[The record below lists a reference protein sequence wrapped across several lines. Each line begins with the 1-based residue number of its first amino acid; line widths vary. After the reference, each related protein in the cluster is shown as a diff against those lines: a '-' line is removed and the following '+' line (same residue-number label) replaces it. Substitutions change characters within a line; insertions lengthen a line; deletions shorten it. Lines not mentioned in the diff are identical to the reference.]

1 MNVSECEGCGAE
13 NELLVSSC
21 VYCGNSLVDD
31 KNIEKESD
39 ELEELVQQCS
49 SWIGKYEGIVSN
61 IGALNNAKQMDSV
74 SATPMFGSLISKSF
88 GSKAIS
94 YSEILRKVHHY
105 LDILEIKSSNSSIL
119 REKVAQFKKRYERA
133 QLKERETNKKKVRLI
148 VGLVLAFVLLITFCL
163 IMASLE

>member
-1 MNVSECEGCGAE
+1 MNVSECDGCGAE

-105 LDILEIKSSNSSIL
+105 LDLLEIKSSNSSIL
-119 REKVAQFKKRYERA
+119 RDKVAQFKKRYERA
-133 QLKERETNKKKVRLI
+133 QFKEKETNKKKVRPI
-148 VGLVLAFVLLITFCL
+148 VGLVLAFVLFITFCL
-163 IMASLE
+163 IMASFE